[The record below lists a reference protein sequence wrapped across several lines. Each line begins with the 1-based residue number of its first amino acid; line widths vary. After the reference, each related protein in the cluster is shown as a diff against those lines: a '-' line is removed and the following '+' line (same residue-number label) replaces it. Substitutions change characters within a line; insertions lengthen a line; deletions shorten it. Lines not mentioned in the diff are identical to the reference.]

1 MSQIDNPVHN
11 LKEELEQMFQLVT
24 TQLLKAKEA
33 LTKFDKDLAREVVF
47 KLPKADTFN
56 INEL

>member
-33 LTKFDKDLAREVVF
+33 LTKFDKDLAREVVQIE
-47 KLPKADTFN
+47 KRVN
-56 INEL
+56 GQ